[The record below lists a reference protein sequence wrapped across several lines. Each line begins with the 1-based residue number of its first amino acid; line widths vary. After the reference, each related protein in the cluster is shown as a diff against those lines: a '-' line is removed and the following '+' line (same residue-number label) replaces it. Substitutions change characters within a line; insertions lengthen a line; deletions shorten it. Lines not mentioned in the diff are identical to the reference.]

1 MLIAKSQD
9 TITTTTTNYSH
20 LDSKAILFRTLKMS
34 TVICTISLKFLT
46 AMIFTAII
54 IVWIAANKYYEAKE
68 KQRKQNE
75 AYKIATITAI
85 AIFTGQ
91 FIWIM
96 LRRLR
101 SRLNWDSWIKKELEP
116 KPLRQLAPKQRA
128 ASLMSHY

>member
-75 AYKIATITAI
+75 AYKIATITVI
-85 AIFTGQ
+85 AIFMGQ
-91 FIWIM
+91 IIWWM
-96 LRRLR
+96 LKKLR
-101 SRLNWDSWIKKELEP
+101 SQIICDKWIKKEMES
-116 KPLRQLAPKQRA
+116 KPIRKLAPKQRA
-128 ASLMSHY
+128 ASLMSH